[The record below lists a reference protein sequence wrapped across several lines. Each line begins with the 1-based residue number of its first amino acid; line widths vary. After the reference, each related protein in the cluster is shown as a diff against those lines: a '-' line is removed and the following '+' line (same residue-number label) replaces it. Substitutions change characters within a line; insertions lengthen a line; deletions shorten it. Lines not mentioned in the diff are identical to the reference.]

1 MLNTFENKER
11 FHQRRLER
19 ERHIS
24 DMEAFTRVIENE
36 EGRLTMADALSS
48 FPLAKNEESPV
59 APTRKGRK
67 KKKIYVAIIVAIVG
81 IVLVS
86 ILSALGGMKYEEKM
100 PNQNSFDATP
110 ESHSYRHSQ
119 LFSLILDWG
128 VTSRS
133 RLEDP
138 TSAAN
143 MALKW
148 LADEDVLTVSPED
161 IRIRY
166 SLATLFYGTQN
177 KTAGHT
183 WSRSSYWLSSYRK

>member
-24 DMEAFTRVIENE
+24 NMEVFSRVIENE

-48 FPLAKNEESPV
+48 FPLAKNDESLV
-59 APTRKGRK
+59 TTTRKGRK
-67 KKKIYVAIIVAIVG
+67 TKVYVG
-81 IVLVS
+81 IVLAVIGLVLVS
-86 ILSALGGMKYEEKM
+86 ILSALGGLKYEGNM
-100 PNQNSFDATP
+100 PNKNSFDSTP
-110 ESHSYRHSQ
+110 ESHSHRHAQ
-119 LFSLILDWG
+119 IFSLVLDWG
-128 VTSRS
+128 ITPRS

-138 TSAAN
+138 SSAAN
-143 MALKW
+143 MALQW
-148 LADEDVLTVSPED
+148 LADEDVLTDNPED
-161 IRIRY
+161 LRIRY

-177 KTAGHT
+177 KMAGHT